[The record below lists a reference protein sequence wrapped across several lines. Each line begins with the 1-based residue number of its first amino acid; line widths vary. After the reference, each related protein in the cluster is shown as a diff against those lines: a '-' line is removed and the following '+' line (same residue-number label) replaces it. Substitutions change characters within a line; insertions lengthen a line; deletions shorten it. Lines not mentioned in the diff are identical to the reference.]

1 MTGIFTQISS
11 KLFFKSK
18 EHKLS
23 KKNGPFSSK
32 ESFEHL
38 HLHLPGVKNFESWI
52 LKKNFKF

>member
-1 MTGIFTQISS
+1 M
-11 KLFFKSK
+11 
-18 EHKLS
+18 HKLS